1 VSVRVYKVGGPA
13 LEDPGLVGP
22 LAAEVRRGDGEAVL
36 VHGGGRAVE
45 RLLDTLGIESRFVE
59 GRRETS
65 TEAMAVV
72 EMVLSGSVNK
82 QLAAGLAAAGVPAV
96 GISGRDGGL
105 VRARLVPG
113 LGRVGA
119 PERVDPALV
128 RHIWA
133 AGYVPVVSPVASGP
147 AGEAVNVNADEAA
160 LAIACALGARTLVYL
175 SDVDGVRVG
184 GETARTLAA
193 DEARRR
199 IEDGTIAG
207 GMALKVRVAL
217 EASAAGIPE
226 VVIAGVARLRAEFAG
241 TRILARGEPSSK
253 PSRDDGPSARPSRDG
268 QRETGPSSG
277 PSRNGQSPR
286 NPPGG
291 DSSGA

>member
-1 VSVRVYKVGGPA
+1 MSVRVYKVGGPA
-13 LEDPGLVGP
+13 LEDPGLIAS
-22 LAAEVRRGDGEAVL
+22 LAAEVRRGEGPAVL

-45 RLLDTLGIESRFVE
+45 RLLTTLQIESRFVE

-65 TEAMAVV
+65 AEAMSAV
-72 EMVLSGSVNK
+72 EMVLSGAVNK
-82 QLAAGLAAAGVPAV
+82 GLAAGLTAAGVPAV

-105 VRARLVPG
+105 VRAKVVPG

-119 PERVDPALV
+119 PERVDPGPIRAL
-128 RHIWA
+128 WA

-160 LAIACALGARTLVYL
+160 LGIARALGATTLVYL

-184 GETARTLAA
+184 QGTAETLTPGET
-193 DEARRR
+193 RRR
-199 IEDGTIAG
+199 IEDGTIGG

-226 VVIAGVARLRAEFAG
+226 VVIAGVARLRGEFAG
-241 TRILARGEPSSK
+241 TRILADDEPSPRLSGNEEVPRDPLDRD
-253 PSRDDGPSARPSRDG
+253 PSGAG
-268 QRETGPSSG
+268 H
-277 PSRNGQSPR
+277 
-286 NPPGG
+286 
-291 DSSGA
+291 SSGA